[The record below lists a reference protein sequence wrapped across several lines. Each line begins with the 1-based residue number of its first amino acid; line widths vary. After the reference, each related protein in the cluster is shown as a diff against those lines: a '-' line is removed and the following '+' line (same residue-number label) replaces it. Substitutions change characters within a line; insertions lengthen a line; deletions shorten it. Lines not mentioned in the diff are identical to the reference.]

1 MADSL
6 QQLLRLFGQFD
17 DEDDHVQTQTRNHAN
32 PVAVAPQHNAT
43 VPKLPRAEFNNTG
56 TQNMKGLINNT
67 GYTKGNGNGSI
78 VFGGFDSSS
87 RTYN

>member
-6 QQLLRLFGQFD
+6 LQLLRLLDGNNNID
-17 DEDDHVQTQTRNHAN
+17 
-32 PVAVAPQHNAT
+32 PVEARPRHSPNDVVAPRQINGTIPQDQPLAS
-43 VPKLPRAEFNNTG
+43 FSNTG

-78 VFGGFDSSS
+78 IFGGF
-87 RTYN
+87 